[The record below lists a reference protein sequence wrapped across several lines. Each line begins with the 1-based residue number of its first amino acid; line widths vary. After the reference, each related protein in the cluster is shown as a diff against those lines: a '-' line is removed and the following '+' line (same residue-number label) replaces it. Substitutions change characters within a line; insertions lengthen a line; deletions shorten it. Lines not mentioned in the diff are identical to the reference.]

1 MTATGTSGTSAEAAP
16 AATRPH
22 DQSSTRLRICPLCEA
37 TCGLEVTV
45 EAGRVTRARGNRDDV
60 FSHGFVCPKGASF
73 GELDSDPDRLTRPL
87 VRGADGELRETGWD
101 EAFAAVAAGLGAVLA
116 DGERDAVAV
125 YLGNP
130 NVHTM
135 AGSLYPPQ
143 LLGAL
148 RTRNFYTASTLDQ
161 MPKHVSCGLLYGDPQ
176 AIPVPDVDRTDHLL
190 IFGANPVESNGSLA
204 TVPDF
209 PGRLKRLRRRGGRLT
224 VVDPRRTRTARLADR
239 HVAIRPGSD
248 ALLLMAMVHV
258 LFDEGLTDTGELGP
272 HLSGVDEVAELA
284 REFTPEAVEDACDVP
299 AEEIRSLARELASA
313 ESAAVYGRVGSS
325 TVEFGTLTNW
335 LVDVLSALTGNLD
348 RPGGSMFPLSATAR
362 APRPAAASGASGP
375 GTSGT
380 GDSGTDSGTG
390 NSGPGATG
398 GTPGKGFTLG
408 RWHSRVSGHPEA
420 KSELPVVALA
430 EEITTPGDGR
440 VRALITLA
448 GNPVLSAPDGEGLE
462 EALARLEFMVS
473 VDPYLNETT
482 RHADVVLPP
491 ARPSRT
497 PHFDFAFNALPV
509 RNQVRYTRAVVEP
522 EDDEPGEAEILA
534 RLLLCLA
541 GKPGAPAHTVDDAVI
556 ARTLGKA
563 VADPHSP
570 VHGEDAEQLAA
581 RLTGRDTVERRLD
594 MMLRLGP
601 YGEGFGADP
610 DGLSLDMLL
619 DRPHGIDLGPL
630 RPRLP
635 GLLRTRSGTVELC
648 PEPVRA
654 DVPRLRAALRRR
666 TEGDALVLVGRRH
679 LRSNNSWMHNV
690 PALRGGSNRCTLQ
703 IHPDDAARLGVA
715 DGRDATITGDGGE
728 VTAPAEVTDA
738 VRPGVVSLPHGW
750 GHDRPGTRM
759 RVAAGEPGVNVNQ
772 LLDGSLLDPL
782 SGTAVLNG
790 FAVRVA
796 AATAEDPSVDGR
808 AAGSAAGT
816 AAASV
821 DGTDE
826 TAGPPSA
833 GDAPGTAT
841 APGTGGPAA
850 RATAPGAG

>member
-1 MTATGTSGTSAEAAP
+1 MTATGTADESAEATP
-16 AATRPH
+16 NGSHPH
-22 DQSSTRLRICPLCEA
+22 EDSRTGLRICPLCEA
-37 TCGLEVTV
+37 TCGLEITV
-45 EAGRVTRARGNRDDV
+45 EAGRVTRARGDRDDV
-60 FSHGFVCPKGASF
+60 FSQGFVCPKGASF
-73 GELDSDPDRLTRPL
+73 GQLDSDPDRLTRPL
-87 VRGADGELRETGWD
+87 VRGADGELKETGWD
-101 EAFAAVAAGLGAVLA
+101 EAFAAVAAGLGGVLA
-116 DGERDAVAV
+116 AGERDAVAV

-148 RTRNFYTASTLDQ
+148 GTRNFYTASTLDQ

-190 IFGANPVESNGSLA
+190 IIGANPVESNGSLA

-239 HVAIRPGSD
+239 HVAVRPGSD

-258 LFDEGLTDTGELGP
+258 LFEEGLTDTGELGP
-272 HLSGVDEVAELA
+272 HLTGVDEVRDLA
-284 REFTPEAVEDACDVP
+284 REFSPEAVQDACDVS
-299 AEEIRSLARELASA
+299 AAEIRTLARELASA
-313 ESAAVYGRVGSS
+313 RSAAVYGRVGSS

-362 APRPAAASGASGP
+362 APRPAPEPGEPAAP
-375 GTSGT
+375 GR
-380 GDSGTDSGTG
+380 
-390 NSGPGATG
+390 
-398 GTPGKGFTLG
+398 GFALG
-408 RWHSRVSGHPEA
+408 RWRSRVSGRPEA
-420 KSELPVVALA
+420 KSELPVVVLA
-430 EEITTPGDGR
+430 EEITTPGEGR

-462 EALARLEFMVS
+462 KALAGLEFMVS

-497 PHFDFAFNALPV
+497 PHFDFAFNALAV
-509 RNQVRYTRAVVEP
+509 RNQARYTRAVVEP
-522 EDDEPGEAEILA
+522 GDDEPEEAEILA
-534 RLLLCLA
+534 RLLLALA
-541 GKPGAPAHTVDDAVI
+541 GTPEAPAGTVDEAVI
-556 ARTLGKA
+556 SRTLGKA
-563 VADPHSP
+563 VADPGSP
-570 VHGEDAEQLAA
+570 VHGQDPGELAA
-581 RLTGRDTVERRLD
+581 RLTGRNGVERRLD

-601 YGEGFGADP
+601 YGDGFGAGP
-610 DGLSLDMLL
+610 GELSLEKLL
-619 DRPHGIDLGPL
+619 AHPHGIDLGPL

-648 PEPVRA
+648 PEPIRA

-666 TEGDALVLVGRRH
+666 TEDGGLVLVGRRH

-703 IHPDDAARLGVA
+703 MHPHDAARLGLA
-715 DGRDATITGDGGE
+715 DGDDARITGDGGE
-728 VTAPAEVTDA
+728 LTAPVEVTDA
-738 VRPGVVSLPHGW
+738 VRSGVVSLPHGW

-759 RVAAGEPGVNVNQ
+759 RVAAEEPGVNVNQ
-772 LLDGSLLDPL
+772 LLDGTLVDPL

-790 FAVRVA
+790 FPVRVA
-796 AATAEDPSVDGR
+796 AADG
-808 AAGSAAGT
+808 AANPAGDAAADGIASPAADVGT
-816 AAASV
+816 GPAASV
-821 DGTDE
+821 T
-826 TAGPPSA
+826 
-833 GDAPGTAT
+833 
-841 APGTGGPAA
+841 GTG
-850 RATAPGAG
+850 AG